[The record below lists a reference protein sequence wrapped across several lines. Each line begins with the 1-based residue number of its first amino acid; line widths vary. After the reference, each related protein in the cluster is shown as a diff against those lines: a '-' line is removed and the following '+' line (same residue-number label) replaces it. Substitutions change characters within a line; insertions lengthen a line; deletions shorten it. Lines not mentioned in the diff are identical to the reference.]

1 MNQLFGN
8 LISSLVIQNGFPNA
22 DSLPQVDDEQVQ
34 ETADKCG
41 LNFTSV
47 DGGCDGIEP
56 LPDDTV
62 YTLMGIYTGCGV
74 ISFLLVA
81 IFVDPLEVPEMEE
94 KASVWQL
101 AQTTLRHTIR
111 NNAQLLLIPITIYSG
126 LEQSFMMESFTVIH
140 CRNVDLN
147 VNFTYFSLRENAK
160 VDGNVKKPI

>member
-1 MNQLFGN
+1 
-8 LISSLVIQNGFPNA
+8 
-22 DSLPQVDDEQVQ
+22 VDEEQVK

-81 IFVDPLEVPEMEE
+81 VFVDPLEVPEMEE

-101 AQTTLRHTIR
+101 AQTTLRHTIS

-126 LEQSFMMESFTVIH
+126 LEQSFMMESFTVAYVSCTFGSGWIGF
-140 CRNVDLN
+140 VML
-147 VNFTYFSLRENAK
+147 VYGVTNA
-160 VDGNVKKPI
+160 VCSFLCGIIQGLTGRIPIFIFGGRL